1 MIGYLRGRVQRIS
14 GDFVLL
20 DVGGVGYEVLVSAR
34 ALEHLSGLKQEAGIV
49 IHTDV
54 RETAILLYGFLD
66 HLEREVFLLLK
77 KVKGIGSKLAMT
89 VISHVGPEA
98 LLLSIGRGDVKALC
112 QVPGIGKKTAERVIV
127 ELREGVVES
136 ASEVSSLLLAGAPA
150 ATDSFSPSPTAA
162 KTPPT
167 FGSRAADDASLA
179 LEKLGFSRTQSDKA
193 VAEVMQMAPSLND
206 AGEFLRLALARI

>member
-14 GDFVLL
+14 GDSVLL

-34 ALEHLSGLKQEAGIV
+34 ALEHLSGLKQEVGIV

-66 HLEREVFLLLK
+66 YLEREVFLLLK

-89 VISHVGPEA
+89 VLSHIGPEA

-136 ASEVSSLLLAGAPA
+136 ASEVSSLLLSGPA
-150 ATDSFSPSPTAA
+150 DSTGMSSRSDAVEA
-162 KTPPT
+162 SAN

-179 LEKLGFSRTQSDKA
+179 LEKLGFSKSQSDKA
-193 VAEVMQMAPSLND
+193 VTEVMQLAPSLND